1 MIMRKLARFGVL
13 AGLALGGVFAQL
25 PAALAADY
33 TVVIDKMKFGA
44 VPAELHV
51 GDTITWQNNDIFRH
65 TATARDKSFDV
76 DLPAKSEATMTVGA
90 AGSVEFYC
98 TFHPGMKGTL
108 VVAP

>member
-1 MIMRKLARFGVL
+1 MRKLAKFGVL
-13 AGLALGGVFAQL
+13 AGLVVGGVFAQL

-33 TVVIDKMKFGA
+33 TVVIDKMTFGE

-51 GDTITWQNNDIFRH
+51 GDTITWPNNDIFRH

-98 TFHPGMKGTL
+98 KFHPGMKGTL
-108 VVAP
+108 IIAP

>member
-1 MIMRKLARFGVL
+1 MRKLARFTVL
-13 AGLALGGVFAQL
+13 AGWVVGGVFAQL

-33 TVVIDKMKFGA
+33 TVVIDKMTFGE
-44 VPAELHV
+44 VPVELHV

-98 TFHPGMKGTL
+98 KFHPGMKGTL
-108 VVAP
+108 IIAP

>member
-1 MIMRKLARFGVL
+1 MRKLAKFGVL
-13 AGLALGGVFAQL
+13 AGLVVGGVFAQL
-25 PAALAADY
+25 PATLAADY
-33 TVVIDKMKFGA
+33 TVVIDKMTFGE

-98 TFHPGMKGTL
+98 KFHPGMKGTL
-108 VVAP
+108 IIAP